1 MWLLWQLAATST
13 GEEEH
18 VKDYRNRLL
27 CPEPAAV
34 TIWWRRTVEEPGES
48 FVSVGTC
55 GLLEPSSKRIWL
67 LWPSI
72 QCFFLLFSLRR
83 TRIIDLLQ
91 CMLLLNLSEMMN
103 DEEIMLVWLCGYG
116 PVSLWHLHLLGA
128 LHVDDNLLFCS
139 FFFLFH
145 FWFSSG
151 SDHTLFRLS
160 EIQNIVFTLFRLQTR
175 RWGPSLYRSKP
186 WKRSALI
193 DNSLFLRGK

>member
-18 VKDYRNRLL
+18 VNDYRNRLL

-139 FFFLFH
+139 FFFCFT
-145 FWFSSG
+145 
-151 SDHTLFRLS
+151 SDFLQAVITLCSDYQKFRILYSVCSDFRL
-160 EIQNIVFTLFRLQTR
+160 EDEAHHCTGQN
-175 RWGPSLYRSKP
+175 
-186 WKRSALI
+186 
-193 DNSLFLRGK
+193 RGNEVL